1 MLARP
6 SVGVSPEAREPLLDH
21 RLGEFAAS
29 LPVTARL
36 RRGTGKYLLK
46 HALEQRLPR
55 EILYRPKMGF
65 VTPVGAWFRG
75 PLRRE
80 AEALAWSPALAE
92 TRWLDSEAIGRLAA
106 AHISGRA
113 EHGRLLW
120 QLVMLEKS
128 LQRVFGYGET
138 SSSYR
143 ASAK

>member
-1 MLARP
+1 MKRALA
-6 SVGVSPEAREPLLDH
+6 S
-21 RLGEFAAS
+21 
-29 LPVTARL
+29 
-36 RRGTGKYLLK
+36 
-46 HALEQRLPR
+46 RLPA
-55 EILYRPKMGF
+55 EILHRPKMGF
-65 VTPVGAWFRG
+65 VTPVSAWFRG

-80 AEALAWSPALAE
+80 AEAIAHSPAFAE
-92 TRWLDSEAIGRLAA
+92 LGWFEPEGIARLAS

-128 LQRVFGYGET
+128 LQRIFGFGET